1 MTRYFTLKS
10 RKTNTFYYL
19 LTCPLLGLPLGSA
32 FAQAPASTQSYEV
45 YQKSPVHELARK
57 LITEVERPNT
67 GAPFNTL
74 KQDINAVFNSVPAV
88 LKTVDALNAL
98 DAQKEQAFAGFLPKV
113 SVTVGAG
120 KTDQTQTTYR
130 SDGNQNNR
138 ALTATQ
144 TLFDFGTTIGAYQA
158 AGSRYSAGQHSMY
171 NQRNDV
177 LLKLISSTLD
187 VQRARK
193 SYQFSVGYVDT
204 RKDFLSRMKEKESLG
219 ATSKLDITRAETKVA
234 EATDE
239 MVSNAKQVDIAS
251 ATYRELFGKAPSFKE
266 STYQLPF
273 VDQKKLAN
281 PEDVIQNLRTY
292 KELEAVANAARSDYV
307 AARGKL
313 FGSLNL
319 ETNNSRNS
327 NPPLTPTTVNTVQ
340 VVYRVDVFN
349 GFAQTEK
356 ARELFSKQSESV
368 FEKERL
374 KRDLLKKLDNAKA
387 NFQASRDS
395 LQARLNFLKGSQA
408 TDIATRELFFFGKA
422 SLTDVFKAQE
432 DYFMA
437 AQKLVNAE
445 FDHKVAYFSLL
456 ALYEQLLEQFDLGS

>member
-1 MTRYFTLKS
+1 MVLKVND
-10 RKTNTFYYL
+10 T
-19 LTCPLLGLPLGSA
+19 
-32 FAQAPASTQSYEV
+32 FAQVPSQSYEV

-57 LITEVERPNT
+57 LISEVERPNT

-98 DAQKEQAFAGFLPKV
+98 NAQKEQAFAGFLPKV
-113 SVTVGAG
+113 TVSVGAG
-120 KTDQTQTTYR
+120 KTDQKQATYS
-130 SDGNQNNR
+130 SDGNQNSR
-138 ALTATQ
+138 ALSATQ
-144 TLFDFGTTIGAYQA
+144 TLFDFGTTIGAYRA
-158 AGSRYSAGQHSMY
+158 ADSRYIAGQHNMY
-171 NQRNDV
+171 NQRNEV
-177 LLKLISSTLD
+177 LLKLLTSTLD
-187 VQRARK
+187 VQRTKK
-193 SYQFSVGYVDT
+193 SLQFSIGYLDT
-204 RKDFLSRMKEKESLG
+204 RKDFLMRMKEKENLG
-219 ATSKLDITRAETKVA
+219 AISKLDLTRAETKIA
-234 EATDE
+234 EANDE
-239 MVSNAKQVDIAS
+239 VITNAKQVEIAN
-251 ATYRELFGKAPSFKE
+251 ATYRELFGKPPSFKE

-273 VDQKKLAN
+273 VDLKKLVN
-281 PEDVIQNLRTY
+281 SEEGIQSLRTF
-292 KELEAVANAARSDYV
+292 KELESVTNAARSDYV

-313 FGSLNL
+313 FGSLVL
-319 ETNNSRNS
+319 ETNNSRN
-327 NPPLTPTTVNTVQ
+327 NNAPLAPTTVNTVQ

-356 ARELFSKQSESV
+356 ARELLSKQSESV

-374 KRDLLKKLDNAKA
+374 KRDLVKKLDNAKA
-387 NFQASRDS
+387 NFQAARDS
-395 LQARLNFLKGSQA
+395 LQVRLNFLKGSQA

>member
-1 MTRYFTLKS
+1 MTRYFILKS
-10 RKTNTFYYL
+10 RKTNTFYFL
-19 LTCPLLGLPLGSA
+19 LASPLLGLPLGPA
-32 FAQAPASTQSYEV
+32 FAQAPAPTLSYEV

-74 KQDINAVFNSVPAV
+74 KKDINAAFNSVPAV

-120 KTDQTQTTYR
+120 KTDQNQISYQ

-138 ALTATQ
+138 AIAATQ
-144 TLFDFGTTIGAYQA
+144 TLYDFGTTIGAYQA
-158 AGSRYSAGQHSMY
+158 AGSRYTAGQYNKY
-171 NQRNDV
+171 NQHNEI
-177 LLKLISSTLD
+177 LLKLITSTLD
-187 VQRARK
+187 VQRAKK
-193 SYQFSVGYVDT
+193 SYQFSLGYVDT
-204 RKDFLSRMKEKESLG
+204 RREFLNKMKEKDSLG
-219 ATSKLDITRAETKVA
+219 ATSKLDVTRAETKIA
-234 EATDE
+234 EASDE
-239 MVSNAKQVDIAS
+239 MVANAKQVENAN
-251 ATYRELFGKAPSFKE
+251 ATYRELFGKAPSFIE
-266 STYQLPF
+266 SAYQLPF
-273 VDQKKLAN
+273 VDIKKLAN
-281 PEDVIQNLRTY
+281 SEDIIESLGAF
-292 KELEAVANAARSDYV
+292 KELEFIANATKNDYL

-313 FGSLNL
+313 FGALSL
-319 ETNNSRNS
+319 EANNSRNN
-327 NPPLTPTTVNTVQ
+327 NPPLVAATVNTVQ

-356 ARELFSKQSESV
+356 ARELFSKQSESI

-374 KRDLLKKLDNAKA
+374 RRDLLKRLDNAKA
-387 NFQASRDS
+387 NFQAARDS
-395 LQARLNFLKGSQA
+395 LQSRLNFLKGSQA

-445 FDHKVAYFSLL
+445 FDHNVAYFSLL
-456 ALYEQLLEQFDLGS
+456 ALYEQLQKQFDLGS

>member
-1 MTRYFTLKS
+1 
-10 RKTNTFYYL
+10 
-19 LTCPLLGLPLGSA
+19 
-32 FAQAPASTQSYEV
+32 
-45 YQKSPVHELARK
+45 
-57 LITEVERPNT
+57 
-67 GAPFNTL
+67 
-74 KQDINAVFNSVPAV
+74 
-88 LKTVDALNAL
+88 
-98 DAQKEQAFAGFLPKV
+98 
-113 SVTVGAG
+113 
-120 KTDQTQTTYR
+120 
-130 SDGNQNNR
+130 
-138 ALTATQ
+138 
-144 TLFDFGTTIGAYQA
+144 
-158 AGSRYSAGQHSMY
+158 
-171 NQRNDV
+171 
-177 LLKLISSTLD
+177 
-187 VQRARK
+187 
-193 SYQFSVGYVDT
+193 
-204 RKDFLSRMKEKESLG
+204 
-219 ATSKLDITRAETKVA
+219 
-234 EATDE
+234 
-239 MVSNAKQVDIAS
+239 
-251 ATYRELFGKAPSFKE
+251 
-266 STYQLPF
+266 
-273 VDQKKLAN
+273 
-281 PEDVIQNLRTY
+281 VIENLRTY
-292 KELEAVANAARSDYV
+292 KELESVANAARSDYV

-387 NFQASRDS
+387 NFQAARNS

-456 ALYEQLLEQFDLGS
+456 ALYEKLLEQFDLGS